1 MSPGRRRASDEFF
14 RPTASDPAPASS
26 TTRRAGTGRQR
37 HDAKITVYLS
47 NDELLDLERLR
58 LDLRADHGIVVDR
71 GRLVREA
78 IALALSD
85 VADRGDAGEL
95 VRRLRRG

>member
-14 RPTASDPAPASS
+14 RPTATEPAPVSA
-26 TTRRAGTGRQR
+26 TTQRAGTGRQR

-78 IALALSD
+78 IALALTD

-95 VRRLRRG
+95 VRRLRRA